1 MAEELARTEV
11 DLLAGDPV
19 FCACA
24 TSAAT
29 TVAFRSGGPIAF
41 TLESVTRRL
50 GTRGLIALATYAAIR
65 QQYAE
70 APTRDSQTFRKL
82 RSLGTRRARFALALA
97 KRSGYERPEEAHFA
111 ALLLDLGRIA
121 LLALPDTLEIPIDGG
136 LGETEL
142 GARLLSSWGFGP
154 LMSDALR
161 YQSEEAHQLADA
173 HPLVKI
179 ARAARQLSEAEPSE
193 LGLVCNEVA
202 ALMGSDAGEIR
213 GLAELESTATP
224 EPDTWPQ
231 PVAPVGIVEAADNP
245 FMGLVA
251 RRALLGEMRAYWSA
265 ADTEKA
271 MLNAIAQTLALFF
284 GMRQTLYLQR
294 DGDVLKG
301 IDLFGAGTAVS
312 EISIRLRSN
321 GGLIAR
327 AAANNA
333 LLNTLDTVPSTLTVV
348 DKQVMGVLNCGGML
362 CLPLAAGGEH
372 PGIFIAGLHPCL
384 REWIHDIQPLLRD
397 LATHAAQAL
406 STVRRRQAHAS
417 WTRQESRSDCDLRAR
432 RAAHE
437 VSTPL
442 SVIRNYVSVIEM
454 KLLQGQPVDS
464 DFAVITN
471 ELTRSERIIREFAEG
486 FRDQAGA
493 RELALNPLVRE
504 LAALLADTLI
514 KDRGIKLTMSL
525 DDRVPATLD
534 LDADAVRQVLVNLA
548 RNALEAMHEGDELQ
562 LSTEDRLRF
571 DDGDYVA
578 VSVSDTGPGLPA
590 EVLACLFE
598 PVQSTKGERH
608 QGLGLSI
615 VKELADRMGARII
628 CRSREGAGTT
638 FTMLLPRKC
647 AASANAFSSAD
658 PGNR

>member
-1 MAEELARTEV
+1 
-11 DLLAGDPV
+11 
-19 FCACA
+19 
-24 TSAAT
+24 
-29 TVAFRSGGPIAF
+29 
-41 TLESVTRRL
+41 
-50 GTRGLIALATYAAIR
+50 
-65 QQYAE
+65 
-70 APTRDSQTFRKL
+70 
-82 RSLGTRRARFALALA
+82 
-97 KRSGYERPEEAHFA
+97 
-111 ALLLDLGRIA
+111 
-121 LLALPDTLEIPIDGG
+121 
-136 LGETEL
+136 
-142 GARLLSSWGFGP
+142 
-154 LMSDALR
+154 
-161 YQSEEAHQLADA
+161 
-173 HPLVKI
+173 
-179 ARAARQLSEAEPSE
+179 
-193 LGLVCNEVA
+193 
-202 ALMGSDAGEIR
+202 
-213 GLAELESTATP
+213 
-224 EPDTWPQ
+224 
-231 PVAPVGIVEAADNP
+231 
-245 FMGLVA
+245 
-251 RRALLGEMRAYWSA
+251 
-265 ADTEKA
+265 
-271 MLNAIAQTLALFF
+271 
-284 GMRQTLYLQR
+284 
-294 DGDVLKG
+294 
-301 IDLFGAGTAVS
+301 
-312 EISIRLRSN
+312 
-321 GGLIAR
+321 
-327 AAANNA
+327 
-333 LLNTLDTVPSTLTVV
+333 
-348 DKQVMGVLNCGGML
+348 
-362 CLPLAAGGEH
+362 
-372 PGIFIAGLHPCL
+372 
-384 REWIHDIQPLLRD
+384 
-397 LATHAAQAL
+397 
-406 STVRRRQAHAS
+406 
-417 WTRQESRSDCDLRAR
+417 
-432 RAAHE
+432 